1 MIQQVLPASGVSYIF
16 AFSQGASDTTIVSLR
31 DIQGDRIYEV
41 RSAERGT
48 IGRVRGADLI
58 AQGFEIA
65 RAPES
70 RRRCW
75 FSSRSARMASA
86 PPPAYRSARRRR
98 VGRAPARRAAT
109 PAKRRK

>member
-1 MIQQVLPASGVSYIF
+1 MSQVLPGSGVSYIF

-70 RRRCW
+70 AAQVLVLEPVGVNGELAA
-75 FSSRSARMASA
+75 ARVSLGT
-86 PPPAYRSARRRR
+86 PPPKQSNAAR
-98 VGRAPARRAAT
+98 PAAT